1 MQRSLVSLLSTA
13 LLALLLVSCG
23 DKSGSSSDTS
33 GKTTITFWTFQSEPG
48 QKAALM
54 ARVKAFEE
62 ANPTVAVKVEDLTW
76 NDGKA
81 KLQSAFSAGQ
91 GPDVLELGSDWVA
104 QFSSA
109 EVLADL
115 NAISP
120 VDVNRFT
127 GYAVDPGRWGGKL
140 YALPWTID
148 TRVLFVN
155 TALLAGA
162 GQDTSGVDSLWS
174 GVLAKAEHVSRPPDI
189 YGFGAQGD
197 DQHRLYKKII
207 PFFWSNGGDILDG
220 SGKPVVN
227 SPANVA
233 ALETYLALA
242 RAGRIDT
249 QKGLDGDFLKG
260 RIAYWIS
267 GPWLADRIARE
278 NPSLRYKTVSLPG
291 FAGHA
296 GVSFAGGEYL
306 AINEKSAHRTE
317 ALRFIQFLTDP
328 KQALEFAKA
337 LPGGTTPSDRSTMSD
352 PFLQSGVRA
361 AFTRQLEHA
370 KMTPVHPKWLEIEAI
385 IEHEVT
391 AALLAEKDAR
401 TALDGAQAQIVALL
415 AGDAGTDP
423 EASIK

>member
-1 MQRSLVSLLSTA
+1 MHRWLIA
-13 LLALLLVSCG
+13 LLALILVSCG
-23 DKSGSSSDTS
+23 GDKSNTTTD

-62 ANPTVAVKVEDLTW
+62 ANPTIAVKVEDLTW

-109 EVLADL
+109 EVLADI

-120 VDVNRFT
+120 VDLNRFA
-127 GYAVDPGRWGGKL
+127 GYVVEPGKWGGKL

-155 TALLAGA
+155 TALLAAA
-162 GQDTSGVDSLWS
+162 GQDSTTVDSLWS
-174 GVLAKAEHVSRPPDI
+174 DVLAKAERVSRPPDI

-197 DQHRLYKKII
+197 DQHRLYKKIL
-207 PFFWSNGGDILDG
+207 PFFWSNGGDVLDA

-233 ALETYLALA
+233 GLETYLALA

-267 GPWLADRIARE
+267 GPWLADRIAKE
-278 NPSLRYKTVSLPG
+278 NPTLRYRAVSLPG
-291 FAGHA
+291 FAGHPA
-296 GVSFAGGEYL
+296 VSFAGGEYL
-306 AINEKSAHRTE
+306 AVNGKSAHRAE
-317 ALRFIQFLTDP
+317 ALKFIQFLTEP
-328 KQALEFAKA
+328 KQALEFAKL
-337 LPGGTTPSDRSTMSD
+337 LPGGTTPADRSTMND
-352 PFLQSGVRA
+352 PFLQSAGRA
-361 AFTRQLEHA
+361 AFTRQIEHA
-370 KMTPVHPKWLEIEAI
+370 KMTPVHPKWLDIEGV

-391 AALLAEKDAR
+391 AALLGEKDAR
-401 TALDGAQAQIVALL
+401 TALDAAQAQIVALL
-415 AGDAGTDP
+415 AGDTGEN
-423 EASIK
+423 EATIK

>member
-1 MQRSLVSLLSTA
+1 MHRWLIA
-13 LLALLLVSCG
+13 LLALVLVSCG
-23 DKSGSSSDTS
+23 GEKNNSSDD
-33 GKTTITFWTFQSEPG
+33 KTTITFCTFQSEPG

-54 ARVKAFEE
+54 ARIKAFEE

-81 KLQSAFSAGQ
+81 KLQSSFSAGQ

-109 EVLADL
+109 EVLADI
-115 NAISP
+115 NAIAP
-120 VDVNRFT
+120 VDLNRFA
-127 GYAVDPGRWGGKL
+127 GYVVEPGKWGGKL

-162 GQDTSGVDSLWS
+162 GQDTAGVDSLWS
-174 GVLAKAEHVSRPPDI
+174 DVLAKAERVSRPPDI

-197 DQHRLYKKII
+197 DQHRLYKKIL
-207 PFFWSNGGDILDG
+207 PFFWSNGGDVLDAT
-220 SGKPVVN
+220 GKPVVN

-267 GPWLADRIARE
+267 GPWLADRIAKE
-278 NPSLRYKTVSLPG
+278 NPSLRYRAVPLPG
-291 FAGHA
+291 FAGKP

-306 AINEKSAHRTE
+306 AVNAKSAHQAE
-317 ALRFIQFLTDP
+317 ALKLIQFLTEP

-337 LPGGTTPSDRSTMSD
+337 LPGGTTPADRSVAND
-352 PFLQSGVRA
+352 PFLQSAGRV
-361 AFTRQLEHA
+361 AFTRQIEHA
-370 KMTPVHPKWLEIEAI
+370 KMTPVHPKWLDIEGV

-391 AALLAEKDAR
+391 AALLGEKDAR
-401 TALDGAQAQIVALL
+401 TALDAAQAQIVALM
-415 AGDAGTDP
+415 AGDTGES
-423 EASIK
+423 EATVQ